1 MLNRADKTNPFKQT
15 KATDQLD
22 PGYLYDID
30 LITKTKSWIKP
41 VLRNN
46 QSFTSKHNSFV

>member
-1 MLNRADKTNPFKQT
+1 MLNKTDKASPFKHA
-15 KATDQLD
+15 KAADQLD

-41 VLRNN
+41 ILRDNH
-46 QSFTSKHNSFV
+46 SSTSKQNIFI